1 MYASPRTSLGF
12 KSGEDWELARE
23 ALSFQMDWTCMTLG
37 CWFDG
42 ARRASVSLQ
51 VTG

>member
-1 MYASPRTSLGF
+1 MSPRTSLGF
-12 KSGEDWELARE
+12 KRGEDWELARVP
-23 ALSFQMDWTCMTLG
+23 LSFQMDWTCMWLG
-37 CWFDG
+37 SCFDD